1 MREQLDDIYF
11 AHGNRALSAAIDH
24 VVQKLFKAMIALNRI
39 QYDAPWA
46 KRQRPLAKAPIACG

>member
-11 AHGNRALSAAIDH
+11 AHGNRALAASIDH

-39 QYDAPWA
+39 QYDAPWT
-46 KRQRPLAKAPIACG
+46 KRQRLRAQAPIACG